1 MSHETRS
8 ESLAVGG
15 LTWLFDSLQSYGS
28 YLKERLLLDVQAQIT
43 SESFWA
49 TFFSHTTA
57 LEVLRMWKMPHNVH
71 HFSYCRLMKQHEASF
86 FGRHIHKCKML
97 IKSSQISILT
107 FRQKEGRSWLDV
119 RYHRKKKKISIH
131 FRKWYFKICELEDHA
146 PNSVIH
152 SRDGKEDI
160 KKKRGKK
167 CDEVNEGEKRQP
179 APVFSF
185 NRHLNPLT
193 SSQMIWFHTWQL
205 LRPFPSNQAISR

>member
-1 MSHETRS
+1 MIVSHETRS

-119 RYHRKKKKISIH
+119 RYHREKKKSAFTSGNDTLKYVSLKIMPQI
-131 FRKWYFKICELEDHA
+131 L
-146 PNSVIH
+146 
-152 SRDGKEDI
+152 
-160 KKKRGKK
+160 
-167 CDEVNEGEKRQP
+167 
-179 APVFSF
+179 SF
-185 NRHLNPLT
+185 ILGMGRRT
-193 SSQMIWFHTWQL
+193 
-205 LRPFPSNQAISR
+205 

>member
-1 MSHETRS
+1 MKKKVCASLTSCITYSWKSAVGDCTYVAAYKHDIVIVSHETRS

-119 RYHRKKKKISIH
+119 RYHRKKK
-131 FRKWYFKICELEDHA
+131 
-146 PNSVIH
+146 NQH
-152 SRDGKEDI
+152 SLQE
-160 KKKRGKK
+160 
-167 CDEVNEGEKRQP
+167 
-179 APVFSF
+179 
-185 NRHLNPLT
+185 
-193 SSQMIWFHTWQL
+193 MIL
-205 LRPFPSNQAISR
+205 

>member
-1 MSHETRS
+1 
-8 ESLAVGG
+8 
-15 LTWLFDSLQSYGS
+15 
-28 YLKERLLLDVQAQIT
+28 
-43 SESFWA
+43 
-49 TFFSHTTA
+49 
-57 LEVLRMWKMPHNVH
+57 MPHNVH

-119 RYHRKKKKISIH
+119 RYHRKKKKSA
-131 FRKWYFKICELEDHA
+131 FTSGNDTLKYVSLKIMPQIL
-146 PNSVIH
+146 SFILGMG
-152 SRDGKEDI
+152 RRR

-193 SSQMIWFHTWQL
+193 SSQMI
-205 LRPFPSNQAISR
+205 

>member
-1 MSHETRS
+1 MKKKVCASLTSCITYSWKSAVGDCTYVAAYKHDIVSHETRS

-119 RYHRKKKKISIH
+119 RYHRKKKKSA
-131 FRKWYFKICELEDHA
+131 FTSGNDTLKYVSLKIMPQIL
-146 PNSVIH
+146 
-152 SRDGKEDI
+152 
-160 KKKRGKK
+160 
-167 CDEVNEGEKRQP
+167 
-179 APVFSF
+179 SF
-185 NRHLNPLT
+185 ILGMGRRT
-193 SSQMIWFHTWQL
+193 
-205 LRPFPSNQAISR
+205 